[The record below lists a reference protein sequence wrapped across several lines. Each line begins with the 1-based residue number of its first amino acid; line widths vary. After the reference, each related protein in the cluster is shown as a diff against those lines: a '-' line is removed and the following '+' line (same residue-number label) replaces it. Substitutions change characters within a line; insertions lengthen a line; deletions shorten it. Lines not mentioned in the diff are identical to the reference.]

1 MSVKNYT
8 LTLVGVAVVF
18 AGIVSNIVLTF
29 SALGARNIGFWEYA
43 TTNKLGL
50 SFIVWGYS
58 PLGAIAVAVAIFG
71 GFFLVRYATSD
82 PANVLRRRRR

>member
-8 LTLVGVAVVF
+8 LTLVGVAVFF

-29 SALGARNIGFWEYA
+29 SALGARNISFWEYA

-58 PLGAIAVAVAIFG
+58 PLGALAVIVAVFG
-71 GFFLVRYATSD
+71 GIFLVRYATSR
-82 PANVLRRRRR
+82 PERVLRRRSR